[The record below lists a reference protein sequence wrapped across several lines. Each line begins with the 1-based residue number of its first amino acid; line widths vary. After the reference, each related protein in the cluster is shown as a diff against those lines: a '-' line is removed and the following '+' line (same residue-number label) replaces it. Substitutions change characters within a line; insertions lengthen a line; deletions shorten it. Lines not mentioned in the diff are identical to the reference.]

1 MNTFIPAAVLG
12 LMIGTASAADI
23 GGLVEKVVATY
34 GGKAGLEKIV
44 AIREEGKVES
54 TMGASGPGE
63 QTRTF
68 ARPLKLRVE
77 INRGP
82 QSSEVRIV
90 AGDKGWRNGKEAT
103 GASYEAMV
111 LQAVRLDLPWELW
124 LHRTNLV
131 ERASKEV
138 DGHQVHVLELSL
150 QNGLLVSA
158 GIDPD
163 SGRIL
168 FSSGQTGGGAANSAT
183 FETRYDEFRTVE
195 GVLFAFKETNF
206 AQGTKIAETHLSK
219 IELLKSPPPSETFK
233 P

>member
-1 MNTFIPAAVLG
+1 MKPFIPAAILCLFLG
-12 LMIGTASAADI
+12 SASAADI
-23 GGLVEKVVATY
+23 PGLVEKVAAAY
-34 GGKAGLEKIV
+34 GGKASLEKIV

-54 TMGASGPGE
+54 TMGASGPGQ

-82 QSSEVRIV
+82 QSSEIRIV
-90 AGDKGWRNGKEAT
+90 AGEKGWRNGKEAT
-103 GASYEAMV
+103 GAAYEGMV

-131 ERASKEV
+131 ERAAKEV
-138 DGHQVHVLELSL
+138 NSHSLRVLELPL
-150 QNGLLVSA
+150 ENGLTVSA
-158 GIDPD
+158 GIDPE
-163 SGRIL
+163 SGQIL
-168 FSSGQTGGGAANSAT
+168 YSSGKTSGGSTGSPT
-183 FETRYDEFRTVE
+183 FETYYDEFRTVD

-206 AQGTKIAETHLSK
+206 AQGTKIAETRLSK
-219 IELLKSPPPSETFK
+219 IELLKAAPTEAFK